1 MHYNKTEKESF
12 LKKRK
17 RVIIYFLCCLLCFAA
32 NWTVYTLMTKAL
44 NVDLSEV
51 GETGNAVFSVF
62 SGESGSNLYK
72 LLACTFTAWT
82 VNLLVSFTTNK
93 MWVFKSRNWSPKV
106 VGREFLTFLGGH
118 LFTGVIDWFG
128 TPLLVMLGMK
138 AKFFGIEG
146 AAAKL
151 TVSIIIMFLN
161 YFLSKLLVFKKK
173 SGNNTFSEEEEN
185 GL

>member
-1 MHYNKTEKESF
+1 MNYNKTEKESF
-12 LKKRK
+12 FKKR
-17 RVIIYFLCCLLCFAA
+17 RQIIIYFLCCLLCFAA

-44 NVDLSEV
+44 DVDLSEV

-62 SGESGSNLYK
+62 TGESGSNLYK

-82 VNLLVSFTTNK
+82 VNLLVSFMTNK
-93 MWVFKSRNWSPKV
+93 MWVFKSRDWSLRV

-128 TPLLVMLGMK
+128 TPLLVILGMK
-138 AKFFGIEG
+138 ASFFGIEG

-161 YFLSKLLVFKKK
+161 YFLSKLLVFRKKHEK
-173 SGNNTFSEEEEN
+173 NLHTEEE
-185 GL
+185 